1 MSEKIKQKK
10 EELKEVIKE
19 EVNEQVAKL
28 LEDFD
33 KFVSGILNLRE
44 DQMISLFGTDFV
56 SYLKQYRSL
65 Q

>member
-44 DQMISLFGTDFV
+44 DQMISLFGADFV

>member
-10 EELKEVIKE
+10 EELKNVIKE

-44 DQMISLFGTDFV
+44 DQMISLFGADFV